1 MKSENE
7 LSMDNDKRILLVEDN
22 PNDEML
28 TIRAFKKNNIFNT
41 IDVVRD
47 GQEALDYLFCEGEYS
62 SRDKT
67 SNPQVILLDINLPKI
82 DGLEVLRQ
90 LRANAQTE
98 IIPVIIMTTSDE
110 QNDLIT
116 SYKLGANSYIR
127 KPVEFENF
135 MSAIK
140 TLGMYWLVLN
150 LQPEDKG
157 VPG

>member
-28 TIRAFKKNNIFNT
+28 TIRAFKKNNIFNI